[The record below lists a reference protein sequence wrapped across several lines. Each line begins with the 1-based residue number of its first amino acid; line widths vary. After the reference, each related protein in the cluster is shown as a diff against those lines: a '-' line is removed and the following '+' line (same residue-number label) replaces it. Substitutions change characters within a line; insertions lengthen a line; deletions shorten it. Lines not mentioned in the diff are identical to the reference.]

1 MPASIRPRTLLSI
14 LCLLSVWLAAAPS
27 WAQTM
32 VSVDRPIL
40 NMRSGAGTDNPVL
53 WALAQGFP
61 LQVMGRKGSW
71 LKVKDFEGDLG
82 WVYQPLVSRKAH
94 VIVRASVAN
103 VRSAPSTRSQI
114 RGKVQYGEV
123 LRTLE
128 KRKSWIR
135 VQRQS
140 GTQGWIYRPLV
151 WGW

>member
-1 MPASIRPRTLLSI
+1 MTVCIRHHALIFGLLICLSPAA
-14 LCLLSVWLAAAPS
+14 VLAQP
-27 WAQTM
+27 M
-32 VSVDRPIL
+32 VSVDRPVL
-40 NMRSGAGTDNPVL
+40 NMRSGAGTDKPVL

-61 LQVMGRKGSW
+61 LQVLDKEGPW

-82 WVYQPLVSRKAH
+82 WVYQPLVGKKAH
-94 VIVRASVAN
+94 VIVRATVAN
-103 VRSAPSTRSQI
+103 VRSAPNLRSPI

-128 KRKSWIR
+128 KKKAWVR

-140 GTQGWIYRPLV
+140 GTQGWIYKPLV

>member
-1 MPASIRPRTLLSI
+1 MPASICRQALQIVLLA
-14 LCLLSVWLAAAPS
+14 LLLIGSAG
-27 WAQTM
+27 AQTM

-40 NMRSGAGTDNPVL
+40 NMRSGAGTDKPIL

-61 LQVMGRKGSW
+61 LQVLDRKGQW

-82 WVYQPLVSRKAH
+82 WVYRPLVSKKAH
-94 VIVRASVAN
+94 VIVRATVAN
-103 VRSAPSTRSQI
+103 VRSAPSTRSQV

-128 KRKSWIR
+128 RKKSWVR

-140 GTQGWIYRPLV
+140 GTQGWIYKPLV

>member
-1 MPASIRPRTLLSI
+1 MPASICRQALQIVLLA
-14 LCLLSVWLAAAPS
+14 LLLIGSAS
-27 WAQTM
+27 AQTM

-40 NMRSGAGTDNPVL
+40 NMRSGAGTDKPIL

-61 LQVMGRKGSW
+61 LQVLDRKGQW

-82 WVYQPLVSRKAH
+82 WVYRPLVSKKAH
-94 VIVRASVAN
+94 VIVRATAAN
-103 VRSAPSTRSQI
+103 VRSAPSTRSQV

-128 KRKSWIR
+128 RKKSWVR

-140 GTQGWIYRPLV
+140 GTQGWIYKPLV

>member
-1 MPASIRPRTLLSI
+1 MPASICRQALQIVLLA
-14 LCLLSVWLAAAPS
+14 LLLIGSAS
-27 WAQTM
+27 AQTM

-40 NMRSGAGTDNPVL
+40 NMRSGAGTDKPIL

-61 LQVMGRKGSW
+61 LQVLDRKGQW

-82 WVYQPLVSRKAH
+82 WVYRPLVSKKAH
-94 VIVRASVAN
+94 VIVRATVAN
-103 VRSAPSTRSQI
+103 VRSAPSTRSQV

-128 KRKSWIR
+128 RKKSWVR

-140 GTQGWIYRPLV
+140 GTQGWIYKPLV

>member
-1 MPASIRPRTLLSI
+1 MPASIRPHALMILLLI
-14 LCLLSVWLAAAPS
+14 CLGPAAAL
-27 WAQTM
+27 AQSM
-32 VSVDRPIL
+32 VSVDRPVL
-40 NMRSGAGTDNPVL
+40 NMRSGAGTDKPVL

-61 LQVMGRKGSW
+61 LQVLDKEGPW

-82 WVYQPLVSRKAH
+82 WVYQPLVSKKAH
-94 VIVRASVAN
+94 VIVRAKLAN

-128 KRKSWIR
+128 KKKAWVR

-140 GTQGWIYRPLV
+140 GTQGWIYKPLV

>member
-1 MPASIRPRTLLSI
+1 MPASICRQALQIVLLA
-14 LCLLSVWLAAAPS
+14 LLLIGSAS
-27 WAQTM
+27 AQTM

-40 NMRSGAGTDNPVL
+40 NMRIGAGTDKPIL

-61 LQVMGRKGSW
+61 LQVLDRKGQW

-82 WVYQPLVSRKAH
+82 WVYRPLVSKKAH
-94 VIVRASVAN
+94 VIVRATVAN
-103 VRSAPSTRSQI
+103 VRSAPSTRSQV

-128 KRKSWIR
+128 RKKSWVR

-140 GTQGWIYRPLV
+140 GTQGWIYKPLV